1 MKLKFSLILASQ
13 LVALMIGKAYH
24 LVAGQTQAELAEVKK
39 LGAYIKGPFS
49 QIQSHGS
56 YNLIWIERNGRI
68 KSLQELNDKL
78 VLTNQLLSEDCT
90 QLQEQVSA
98 YELNQ
103 KSAQL
108 QGTELQDKLR
118 EWYKCIQTGCGKV
131 QWTVISVTACIVAS
145 YRVSC
150 LAL

>member
-1 MKLKFSLILASQ
+1 
-13 LVALMIGKAYH
+13 MIGKAYH

-49 QIQSHGS
+49 QIQSHS
-56 YNLIWIERNGRI
+56 SCNLIWIERNGRI

-131 QWTVISVTACIVAS
+131 Q
-145 YRVSC
+145 
-150 LAL
+150 